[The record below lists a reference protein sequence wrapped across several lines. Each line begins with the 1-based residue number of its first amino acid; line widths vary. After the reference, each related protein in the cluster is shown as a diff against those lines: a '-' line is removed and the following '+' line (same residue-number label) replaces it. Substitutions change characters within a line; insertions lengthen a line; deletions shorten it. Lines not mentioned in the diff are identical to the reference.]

1 MIKQPLQDVCWMT
14 RNSFIFNIYWK
25 WEVDAFCGRTQKPI
39 LIRHYPDLSP
49 ERLKKNY
56 DKANLTPILK
66 FSEGFKGLHKEYWC

>member
-1 MIKQPLQDVCWMT
+1 MT

-25 WEVDAFCGRTQKPI
+25 WEVDAFCGRTQKSI

-56 DKANLTPILK
+56 DKANLSPILIPFLK
-66 FSEGFKGLHKEYWC
+66 DSKDYIKNIDASLYNQQQ